1 MPNLTRLEQ
10 SKMNIEET
18 FNWDNAPV
26 IVNINGVTW
35 LLGQE
40 SDEQLEWKDA
50 IEWCKSVGG
59 ELPPREIL
67 LHCYM
72 NDSIKQEF
80 KSNLYWSSTEF
91 GAGYAWFQG
100 FSNGGQVY
108 GDKDDSDYV
117 RAVRRLAI

>member
-1 MPNLTRLEQ
+1 MVDIKE
-10 SKMNIEET
+10 

-26 IVNINGVTW
+26 ICELNGSKW

-40 SDEQLEWKDA
+40 SDEQLTWNDA

-67 LHCYM
+67 LHCYL

-80 KSNLYWSSTEF
+80 KSNYYWSSTEND
-91 GAGYAWFQG
+91 ADVAWYQYF
-100 FSNGGQVY
+100 NGGYQFN
-108 GDKDDSDYV
+108 GGKGLSAYV
-117 RAVRRLAI
+117 RAVRRLDI